1 MFWLAQERQGQSLQ
15 LYREVMVTQPQCGK
29 TSGQQL
35 LAVLRKLLESRRD
48 TSLGFVQDCT
58 VVSRERA
65 SPAALLP
72 HSGKGP
78 IPLTHPSRT

>member
-1 MFWLAQERQGQSLQ
+1 
-15 LYREVMVTQPQCGK
+15 MVTQPKCGK

-35 LAVLRKLLESRRD
+35 LAVLRKLLESRRE

-65 SPAALLP
+65 SLCSPASPFWKRTHCSDSSPSTHEGVSGCLGDLHLAL
-72 HSGKGP
+72 
-78 IPLTHPSRT
+78 SRI

>member
-1 MFWLAQERQGQSLQ
+1 
-15 LYREVMVTQPQCGK
+15 MVTQPKCGK

-35 LAVLRKLLESRRD
+35 LAVLRKLLESRRE

-65 SPAALLP
+65 SPRALLP
-72 HSGKGP
+72 HSGEGP
-78 IPLTHPSRT
+78 TALTHPPAHMKDWVLG